1 MAVLSRDEIL
11 ARKVHGRTEHV
22 ELADGSEVVVRGM
35 TRGEASE
42 TSRIEDFEE
51 IEVLALSWAMVEPKL
66 TPDEVRLWRSQ
77 DESGEVQKVVTA
89 IQRLSGTGAGEGKEA
104 TKSVP

>member
-42 TSRIEDFEE
+42 TSRMEDFEDVE
-51 IEVLALSWAMVEPKL
+51 IYALACAMIEPKL

-77 DESGEVQKVVTA
+77 DESGEIQKVVDV
-89 IQRLSGTGAGEGKEA
+89 IQRLSGTKEGEGKEA